1 MSFLPISFEDMN
13 ERGWKQLDFL
23 YISGDAYVD
32 HPSFGHAIIAR
43 VLESEGF
50 KVGIIAQPNWKN
62 SEDFKR
68 LGRPKYGVLVSSGVI
83 DSMVNHYTASKK
95 KRSQDLYSPG
105 GKAGLRPDR
114 AVIVYANKIKE
125 IFKDTPVIIGGI
137 EASLRRFAHY
147 DYWEDKVRRS
157 ILVDSKADLLLYGMG
172 EKSIVEIA
180 NLLKRDIPITS
191 IRNIGG
197 SAYIASYD
205 ELPLDIK
212 NAIDSKGTKKIA
224 ILPSYDEVLNDKKI
238 YAEAFKIQYNEQDA
252 INGKILVQQHGD
264 RYLVQNSPSMPMS
277 EKELDRVYALPYE
290 RTYHHIYEQYGGVPA
305 IAEVEF
311 SVTSHRGCYGGCSF
325 CALNFHQGRVIQ
337 KRSQASIIN
346 EAKKLTWTEG
356 FKGYIHDVGGPTA
369 NFRNVA
375 CKKQIKH
382 GVCKDRQCLYPEPC
396 KNLIVDH
403 SEYLSLLRRL
413 RELPNV
419 KKVFVRSGIR
429 YDYLMYDKDD
439 SFFTELCEHH
449 VSGQLKVAPEHVVD
463 RVLEKMGKSKRQ
475 LYDRFVKKFYDI
487 NKRINKEQYLVPYLM
502 SSHPGSDLN
511 AAVELAVY
519 LKEHHIMPEQV
530 QDFYP
535 TPGTLSTCMFY
546 TGYDIRNMKKVYVP
560 KTVKEKAMQRA
571 LLQYRKKENYHLVI
585 EALQEANRE
594 DLIGF
599 GPNCLVKP
607 MRGKGKTGSASE
619 KASNKQNSNKKVN
632 KNSQEKIIPAHNKPS
647 RNNDLDK
654 KRKSSS
660 KFSDETNKSEKKVK
674 KGYDDAKNQYEQ
686 KGNKG
691 RSDNKDSNKRKGYS
705 KDNDRKR
712 LKSNKAENAHNANKS
727 KSGQALEYG
736 NKAPRGKAG
745 TKISDYNKAKQ
756 LTRKRR

>member
-32 HPSFGHAIIAR
+32 HPSFGHAIITR

-62 SEDFKR
+62 SDDFKR

-147 DYWEDKVRRS
+147 DYWDDKVRRS

-180 NLLKRDIPITS
+180 NLLKKDIPITS
-191 IRNIGG
+191 IRNVAG
-197 SAYIASYD
+197 SAYIARYD

-224 ILPSYDEVLNDKKI
+224 VLPSYDEVLNDKKA

-264 RYLVQNSPSMPMS
+264 RYLVQNTPSMPMS
-277 EKELDRVYALPYE
+277 VSELDRVYALPYE
-290 RTYHHIYEQYGGVPA
+290 RTYHPVYEKYGGVPA
-305 IAEVEF
+305 ITEVEF
-311 SVTSHRGCYGGCSF
+311 SITSQRGCYGGCSF

-346 EAKKLTWTEG
+346 EAKKLTWLEG

-403 SEYLSLLRRL
+403 TEYLSLLRKL

-439 SFFTELCEHH
+439 TFFRELCEHH

-463 RVLEKMGKSKRQ
+463 RVLDKMGKSKRQ

-519 LKEHHIMPEQV
+519 LKENHIMPEQV

-546 TGYDIRNMKKVYVP
+546 TGYDARNMKKVYVP

-571 LLQYRKKENYHLVI
+571 LLQYRKKENYHIVI
-585 EALQEANRE
+585 EALKEANRE

-599 GPNCLVKP
+599 GPHCLVKP
-607 MRGKGKTGSASE
+607 LRGMVKANSDSE
-619 KASNKQNSNKKVN
+619 KSSKKQNYNKNGNKK
-632 KNSQEKIIPAHNKPS
+632 KQEKVTAAHKKTA
-647 RNNDLDK
+647 RNSTLEK
-654 KRKSSS
+654 KKKSSS
-660 KFSDETNKSEKKVK
+660 KLNNNEMNKNEKKVK
-674 KGYDDAKNQYEQ
+674 KGYDDAKVQNKQ
-686 KGNKG
+686 K
-691 RSDNKDSNKRKGYS
+691 S
-705 KDNDRKR
+705 
-712 LKSNKAENAHNANKS
+712 
-727 KSGQALEYG
+727 
-736 NKAPRGKAG
+736 
-745 TKISDYNKAKQ
+745 TKQ